1 MPVESACGVA
11 GESIDDRRGSERID
25 GEHGLE
31 IGRVNFIAVGDGR
44 GVDLEVDDLSG
55 DGVGGIEVTDVEGAG
70 VG

>member
-1 MPVESACGVA
+1 MTVA
-11 GESIDDRRGSERID
+11 GAMRND

-55 DGVGGIEVTDVEGAG
+55 DGV
-70 VG
+70 